1 MTESMVLN
9 APALKESFDEKLS
22 SNINDLY
29 GMIEGISYDGVV
41 DEKEIGQLRQW
52 IRENLK

>member
-1 MTESMVLN
+1 MTESKVLN